1 MHDTTVRVYGLQQE
15 IYSHP
20 PGRRWHHFCSDVPQ
34 RCLPAFF
41 FEWLIAERQVWIL
54 GTATEGCTES
64 WLSCGGSW
72 GNPFGVQLYPSLPN
86 RGEHSGRGW
95 KWVHFSLGRGLQ
107 LGDSQPFTRDCGSGT
122 EPPLHAT
129 TLPVPVKVKDI
140 GKSKYDMLLATVHV
154 QESGPG
160 RTGVIFLRATSTL
173 GRGGPPFK

>member
-1 MHDTTVRVYGLQQE
+1 MILPFGSMVCSRKYTVTLLAAAGTISVLTSLSGASL
-15 IYSHP
+15 
-20 PGRRWHHFCSDVPQ
+20 
-34 RCLPAFF
+34 LFF